1 MLFILWFK
9 FDPEH
14 TERVREMWKQFKYPE
29 TVNLIGRYMYSS
41 AGIFRLLSSRHPM
54 RQHC

>member
-14 TERVREMWKQFKYPE
+14 TERVREMWKQFKYPKPC
-29 TVNLIGRYMYSS
+29 T
-41 AGIFRLLSSRHPM
+41 
-54 RQHC
+54 